1 MNALGGAVGTPA
13 EAGRGS
19 GRLARQSAT
28 EYEAKIFLAAHQ
40 GRWCELGTAART
52 TAFPEL
58 FCDP

>member
-28 EYEAKIFLAAHQ
+28 EYEAKISSRPIRAA
-40 GRWCELGTAART
+40 GAS
-52 TAFPEL
+52 
-58 FCDP
+58 